1 MSGKGREPPS
11 EPGTKRMIC
20 TTSSQMFLQEMV
32 VFRAWHSQ
40 VLAADNVT
48 WLNAATA
55 ITTDGV
61 ASPTVPAGQYRLNV
75 VGVSGLYVA
84 LSSIIPPP

>member
-1 MSGKGREPPS
+1 
-11 EPGTKRMIC
+11 
-20 TTSSQMFLQEMV
+20 MV
-32 VFRAWHSQ
+32 HSQ